1 MSGEDIF
8 DKITQAG
15 KVRLGLLGTIIIAF
29 FAIVVVVGGIIL
41 IVGIETIHPGEAGFV
56 FDKQKGIIEEEP
68 LLKGWHWVNPVT
80 KELYVFDTKV
90 QKKTLLLT
98 AASLDSQIVT
108 TEVTLNYQ
116 IHPKG
121 WLWLIEDVGDMDAIT
136 LKIIDPQMKETLKA
150 STAMFKGENLI
161 PQRELVK
168 MEVTEKLTSSLGKS
182 QISVTEVS
190 LTDFAFA
197 EDYQDAIERKQVA
210 SQDVLT
216 AENRLL
222 EEKIFA
228 DIVVVQS
235 EAGATAI
242 RNRASALAEN
252 PQIVSLVVAE
262 RWDGIL
268 PHTVIS
274 GGAGLNPLEVI
285 FSLPSPIQEALS

>member
-1 MSGEDIF
+1 MGNG
-8 DKITQAG
+8 DKT
-15 KVRLGLLGTIIIAF
+15 KLGILGTAIIVIVAIGAVSGIII
-29 FAIVVVVGGIIL
+29 GL
-41 IVGIETIHPGEAGFV
+41 VGIETIQPGEAGIV
-56 FDKQKGIIEEEP
+56 FDKQKGVIEDKP
-68 LLKGWHWVNPVT
+68 LLKGWHWVNPIT
-80 KELYVFDTKV
+80 KELYICDIKI
-90 QKKTLLLT
+90 QKETLLLT
-98 AASLDSQIVT
+98 AASHDSQVVT

-116 IHPKG
+116 ILASDWP
-121 WLWLIEDVGDMDAIT
+121 WLIEEVGNMDAIT

-161 PQRELVK
+161 PERELVK
-168 MEVTEKLTSSLGKS
+168 MEVTDKITKSLLRSS
-182 QISVTEVS
+182 ISVTEVS
-190 LTDFAFA
+190 LTDFKFND
-197 EDYQDAIERKQVA
+197 EYQAAIERKQEA

-235 EAGATAI
+235 EADATAI

-252 PQIVSLVVAE
+252 PEIVSLVIAE

-268 PHTVIS
+268 PQTVLS

-285 FSLPSPIQEALS
+285 FGLPNPLPSPVKAST